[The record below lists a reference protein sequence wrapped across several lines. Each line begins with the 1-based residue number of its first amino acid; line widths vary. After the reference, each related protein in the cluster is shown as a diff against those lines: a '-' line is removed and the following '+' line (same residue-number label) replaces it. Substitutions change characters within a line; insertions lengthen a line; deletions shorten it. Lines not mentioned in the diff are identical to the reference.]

1 MRCPNCAGLLQPDP
15 QIQRQIHDKVGGWK
29 IYSGVCPACDQTM
42 ILLTAEASE
51 KDPPHLET
59 HESLKEL
66 YRQPLPP
73 EVIET
78 YAKDYDEACF
88 VLTDSPRASAALSRS
103 CLQRLLREKTEGKA
117 DDLSGQIAQAVAS
130 KSLPPETRS
139 TLAAVTDVS
148 NLEANPLKNTHPG
161 LILDVEPGEAEYLLD
176 VLEVLF
182 DYYFVKPA
190 ELKYRPGTPTDED
203 MQAASN
209 SQARAR
215 FVKRIVTYVS
225 AAGRD

>member
-1 MRCPNCAGLLQPDP
+1 MRCPNCTGLLQSDP

-29 IYSGVCPACDQTM
+29 VYSGVCPACDQTM

-73 EVIET
+73 EVVEP

-88 VLTDSPRASAALSRS
+88 VLTDSPRASAALSRD
-103 CLQRLLREKTEGKA
+103 CLQKLLREKAESNA
-117 DDLSGQIAQAVAS
+117 DDLSGNIAQAIAS
-130 KSLPPETRS
+130 KTLPAGILPA
-139 TLAAVTDVS
+139 LAAVTDVS
-148 NLEANPLKNTHPG
+148 NLQANPAKNTHPG

-176 VLEVLF
+176 VLEALF

-190 ELKYRPGTPTDED
+190 ELKIHRETLIEEGTQPAFNA
-203 MQAASN
+203 QS
-209 SQARAR
+209 RAR
-215 FVKRIVTYVS
+215 FVRRIVTYVS